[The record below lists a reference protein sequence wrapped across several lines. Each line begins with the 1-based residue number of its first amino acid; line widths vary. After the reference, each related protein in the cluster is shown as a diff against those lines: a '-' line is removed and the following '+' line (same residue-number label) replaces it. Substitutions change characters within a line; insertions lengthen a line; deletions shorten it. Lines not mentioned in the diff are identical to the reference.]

1 MARRRPLIGITSDYN
16 DKLTQYALP
25 YPYCEAVEAAGGLP
39 VMLPYR
45 VPEATIPAYVDALDG
60 IVFSGGN
67 DLDPAAW
74 GEPRH
79 DKAVA
84 IDPLRERF
92 ERALIAEV
100 ERRRLP
106 ALGICLG
113 SQLMNV
119 HRGGTL
125 HQFIGDFST
134 DIEHRRLGTEWDA
147 RHDVTLAPESIVAT
161 TIGGTTLRAN
171 TSHKQSIR
179 QPGQGLRVIATA
191 PDGVVEGVEDPTFP
205 LFVGVQWHPERQHA
219 EPAQR
224 AIFRLLIDRAG
235 EFADARAAD
244 VSESDRA

>member
-1 MARRRPLIGITSDYN
+1 MATNPPAGRRRPVIGITSDYN
-16 DKLTQYALP
+16 DKLTQYSVP
-25 YPYCEAVEAAGGLP
+25 YAYAEAVEAAGGLP
-39 VMLPYR
+39 FLLPYR
-45 VPEATIPAYVDALDG
+45 ADLGLIPAYVDALDG

-74 GEPRH
+74 NEPRH
-79 DKAVA
+79 ERAVA

-134 DIEHRRLGTEWDA
+134 AIEHRRLGTEWTA
-147 RHDVTLAPESIVAT
+147 RHDVNLEPDSIVA
-161 TIGGTTLRAN
+161 RASGVTQLQSN

-179 QPGQGLRVIATA
+179 EPGRGLRVIATA
-191 PDGVVEGVEDPTFP
+191 PDGVVEGVEDPSLP

-224 AIFRLLIDRAG
+224 KIFELLIDKANAFATSRAG
-235 EFADARAAD
+235 
-244 VSESDRA
+244 